1 MVNYNH
7 HQNLSMEKRR
17 NAPWWRFPKLIKVE
31 DEYGRQASEDSPG
44 EKLQKRLDVQTS
56 NLAYPNE

>member
-1 MVNYNH
+1 
-7 HQNLSMEKRR
+7 MEKRR